1 MQAVGVARRWEV
13 SKESLIVSYID
24 GTVEVPRDLALL
36 VQKYREYASVRANCV
51 GFPKREDERANR
63 IFDALVSSRD

>member
-63 IFDALVSSRD
+63 SFDALVSSRD